1 MASSCRRR
9 PRRHRSR
16 ARGAVPLA
24 QRLVRRGVK
33 GAVRGSVAIA
43 APMARWSP
51 VVGSVALSGAFVVA
65 GASSALAGVFART
78 VVTPVRQHAE
88 STAIL
93 AVVDGEDGPEV
104 ILPADEYTT
113 VPGTYSLTFDGGA
126 GCARIGAITSFD
138 PRDGTVQRVVEEV
151 YAGELRAAV
160 KGRFTAFVYP
170 TPADAGLEA
179 AEVLVPVPNG
189 CAPAWR
195 VDPEADQDA
204 RSGEGLWAVMV
215 HGRGA
220 RRNEGIRAVPTAQRL
235 GMTSLLI
242 SYRNDGDA
250 PDAPDARYGL
260 GTTEWEDVEAA
271 IRYAME
277 QGAEDV
283 VLFGWS
289 MGGAVALQ
297 CVDRSAL
304 APHVRAVVLTGP
316 VVDWMDVLE
325 HQAKLNRIP
334 EAIGLL
340 GQWLLS
346 NRAGRFVTGLAAPVD
361 LKAMDWVT
369 RAEQVR
375 VPTLILHSEDDEYVP
390 VGPSMDLA
398 ERNPELVRFVRFQRA
413 RHTREQNVDPK
424 KWDTTVRG
432 WLRAVLGASRPG
444 TRRV

>member
-113 VPGTYSLTFDGGA
+113 VPGAYSLTFDGGA

-160 KGRFTAFVYP
+160 KGR
-170 TPADAGLEA
+170 D
-179 AEVLVPVPNG
+179 
-189 CAPAWR
+189 R
-195 VDPEADQDA
+195 K
-204 RSGEGLWAVMV
+204 S
-215 HGRGA
+215 
-220 RRNEGIRAVPTAQRL
+220 
-235 GMTSLLI
+235 
-242 SYRNDGDA
+242 
-250 PDAPDARYGL
+250 
-260 GTTEWEDVEAA
+260 
-271 IRYAME
+271 
-277 QGAEDV
+277 V
-283 VLFGWS
+283 V
-289 MGGAVALQ
+289 
-297 CVDRSAL
+297 
-304 APHVRAVVLTGP
+304 
-316 VVDWMDVLE
+316 
-325 HQAKLNRIP
+325 
-334 EAIGLL
+334 
-340 GQWLLS
+340 
-346 NRAGRFVTGLAAPVD
+346 
-361 LKAMDWVT
+361 
-369 RAEQVR
+369 
-375 VPTLILHSEDDEYVP
+375 
-390 VGPSMDLA
+390 
-398 ERNPELVRFVRFQRA
+398 
-413 RHTREQNVDPK
+413 
-424 KWDTTVRG
+424 
-432 WLRAVLGASRPG
+432 
-444 TRRV
+444 